1 MKNICSIS
9 LLLLFFCAC
18 EKNEFG
24 PNAIEIPDS
33 TYFVYKANQFNTSY
47 CIYPY
52 SYLIIDVS
60 NMVQNTP
67 HVWLPS
73 GDTSTFYKISQPGQY
88 QLSFQNLI
96 MTFFID
102 TCPPPSF
109 PPTAEMYVPN
119 SFSPASDNHND
130 FFKPVP
136 NLHVYNYALQIR
148 DTEGILL
155 YEEKKGDHLYFQGW
169 DGTYQNTN
177 MPTGFYLYYI
187 NYSTLTTENNIL
199 TGSLELI
206 R

>member
-1 MKNICSIS
+1 MKH
-9 LLLLFFCAC
+9 LLPIFLVFLLFTSC
-18 EKNEFG
+18 EKNEFE
-24 PNAIEIPDS
+24 PKAVNIPDS
-33 TYFVYKANQFNTSY
+33 TYFVYRPSPSNTSF
-47 CIYPY
+47 CLYPY
-52 SYLIIDVS
+52 SYIILDLTVGIYPIY
-60 NMVQNTP
+60 TP
-67 HVWLPS
+67 
-73 GDTSTFYKISQPGQY
+73 GEY
-88 QLSFQNLI
+88 QVLYGGTILTI
-96 MTFFID
+96 YAD
-102 TCPPPSF
+102 TCSPPSF
-109 PPTAEMYVPN
+109 PPTDEMYVPN

-155 YEEKKGDHLYFQGW
+155 YEEKKGDHLYFKGW

>member
-1 MKNICSIS
+1 MKNNGSIL
-9 LLLLFFCAC
+9 LLLLFLCAC
-18 EKNEFG
+18 DKNEFE
-24 PNAIEIPDS
+24 PSAVQIPDS
-33 TYFVYKANQFNTSY
+33 TYSVYRPSPSNTSF
-47 CIYPY
+47 CLYPY
-52 SYLIIDVS
+52 SYIILDLLSS
-60 NMVQNTP
+60 NYPIYTP
-67 HVWLPS
+67 GEYQIPF
-73 GDTSTFYKISQPGQY
+73 GDTVLTIYA
-88 QLSFQNLI
+88 
-96 MTFFID
+96 D
-102 TCPPPSF
+102 TCSPPSF
-109 PPTAEMYVPN
+109 PPTAEIYVPN